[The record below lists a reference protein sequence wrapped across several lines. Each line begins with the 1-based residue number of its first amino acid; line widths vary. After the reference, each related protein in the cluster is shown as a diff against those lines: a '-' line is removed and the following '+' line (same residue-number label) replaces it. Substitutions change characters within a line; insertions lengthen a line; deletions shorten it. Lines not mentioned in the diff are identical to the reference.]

1 MRVSDLKKLHIL
13 EKLNMC
19 VCTYKVTFKS
29 NVQFFFTTTNYIQET
44 LEVVKKKTRAP
55 SSCLNV

>member
-29 NVQFFFTTTNYIQET
+29 NV
-44 LEVVKKKTRAP
+44 
-55 SSCLNV
+55 